1 MSFEIERKSKE
12 YHGLSR
18 TPTYRTWVAMRQRC
32 YDPNHPAYPRYG
44 GRGICV
50 CERWLD
56 SILAFVEDMGERPSG
71 LTLERIDN
79 EGDYSPQNCKWAT
92 AKEQANNT
100 RKTRR
105 VSVGGE
111 TKLASDVAEE
121 NGMTPNKIGHRIKNG
136 WTLEEAVG
144 IDEHYDPRAVT
155 INGET
160 MTMAQW
166 SKRAGI
172 SRQAVSQ
179 RLQWGWPIEK
189 ALLAPRGTR
198 HSINRRGPGL
208 KPKAGAEPK
217 AQTIAV
223 RLEVEQLQK
232 LDALVKAT
240 GWNQSEIIRQLIDS
254 AMVRP
259 PIIAASVST
268 KELEPA

>member
-1 MSFEIERKSKE
+1 MSFEIERKPKE
-12 YHGLSR
+12 QHGLSR
-18 TPTYRTWVAMRQRC
+18 TPTYRTWNSMRQRC

-100 RKTRR
+100 RKTRYVTVDGKR
-105 VSVGGE
+105 ELAREVAAENDISPSQLSVR
-111 TKLASDVAEE
+111 LA
-121 NGMTPNKIGHRIKNG
+121 NG
-136 WTLEEAVG
+136 WTVEQAAGLEE
-144 IDEHYDPRAVT
+144 HYIKSAIT

-166 SKRAGI
+166 AKRAGI

-189 ALLAPRGTR
+189 ALLAPRGTK

-208 KPKAGAEPK
+208 KPKTSAEPK

-259 PIIAASVST
+259 PIIAAIVPT
-268 KELEPA
+268 KELQPA